1 MTRLSVNLNKVCL
14 LRNQRDVGYP
24 DVSDA
29 AVEVL
34 AAGAE
39 GITLH
44 PRPDRRHVK
53 PCDVRAL
60 TALLH
65 DDWPARPLNLEGYPD
80 DDFLA
85 LVAEARPAQVTLV
98 PDAPDARTSSEGW
111 RLCGNTRLLRDS
123 IEALRPSTGRIA
135 LLIDPDPTAPA
146 VARAVGAD
154 AVEIFT
160 GGLVGDAPAL
170 FLNQCQRT
178 ALSAADVGVAVHG
191 GHDLNLDNLRP
202 FLAAVPACAEV
213 SIGHALVADALRLG
227 WRHSVGAY
235 LAILRDAG
243 PARAA
248 PP

>member
-1 MTRLSVNLNKVCL
+1 MTRLSVNLNKVAL

-24 DVSDA
+24 DLGA
-29 AVEVL
+29 AATEVL

-44 PRPDRRHVK
+44 PRPDQRHVK

-60 TALLH
+60 SELLH

-80 DDFLA
+80 DAFLA
-85 LVAEARPAQVTLV
+85 LVQENRPAQVTLV
-98 PDAPDARTSSEGW
+98 PDAPEARTSSEGW
-111 RLCGNTRLLRDS
+111 RFCGNTGMLREA
-123 IEALRPSTGRIA
+123 IEALRPWTDRVV

-160 GGLVGDAPAL
+160 GELAGDAPEA
-170 FLNQCQRT
+170 FLEMCRRT
-178 ALSAADVGVAVHG
+178 AAAAADVGVAVHA

-213 SIGHALVADALRLG
+213 SIGHALVADALRFG
-227 WRHSVGAY
+227 WHDAVTAYRQTIAGAT
-235 LAILRDAG
+235 
-243 PARAA
+243 P
-248 PP
+248 

>member
-1 MTRLSVNLNKVCL
+1 MTRLSVNLNKVAL

-24 DVSDA
+24 DLGA
-29 AVEVL
+29 AAAEVL

-44 PRPDRRHVK
+44 PRPDQRHVK

-60 TALLH
+60 SAQLSR
-65 DDWPARPLNLEGYPD
+65 DWPARPLNLEGYPD
-80 DDFLA
+80 DGFLA

-98 PDAPDARTSSEGW
+98 PDAADARTSSEGW
-111 RLCGNTRLLRDS
+111 RFCGRTRLLRQ
-123 IEALRPSTGRIA
+123 AVARLKGSTGRVA

-160 GGLVGDAPAL
+160 GGLVGQDPDACL
-170 FLNQCQRT
+170 EGCRMT
-178 ALSAADVGVAVHG
+178 ARAAADVGVAVHA

-213 SIGHALVADALRLG
+213 SIGHALVADALRFG
-227 WRHSVGAY
+227 WRDAVTAYRQTIAGA
-235 LAILRDAG
+235 
-243 PARAA
+243 AA
-248 PP
+248 